1 VAEVGHV
8 GSGHV
13 ADTSSTWIFHVVHV
27 SRRGLVVTWTAWPR
41 CEMHISQQLGLS
53 RCAHIVT
60 DTWLT
65 VRHVN
70 DPHPRGELQVAIF
83 FFFFFCSEKTER
95 NTTNKHDVT
104 SYWMGIYICSFH
116 LEELR

>member
-83 FFFFFCSEKTER
+83 FFFFFVVKRRKGTLRTNMTLHLIGWEFIYVPFIWR
-95 NTTNKHDVT
+95 N
-104 SYWMGIYICSFH
+104 
-116 LEELR
+116 